1 MKINTLKLFWI
12 VSVFMLLSISV
23 NGLGFGVTQPG
34 TLIIPAGESQIVEF
48 SVQTG
53 AGDTQDVTAKL
64 EVLNGEE
71 VVELIESPEY
81 FVPASGQTIAK
92 IKINI
97 PKSAQ
102 PDDSWR
108 VELAFKAKPIESIS
122 TGMVTLGQGIKIGF
136 DVVASEPVTPE
147 IPTGQVTK
155 EVSYNP
161 IYVIIALIVI
171 ALVIYLI
178 ARKKKSKRKKSRK
191 NKNV

>member
-1 MKINTLKLFWI
+1 MKINTLKLSWI
-12 VSVFMLLSISV
+12 VFAFMLLSISV
-23 NGLGFGVTQPG
+23 NGSGFGVTQPG
-34 TLIIPAGESQIVEF
+34 TLVIPAGESKIVDF

-53 AGDTQDVTAKL
+53 AGDTQNVMAKL

-71 VVELIESPEY
+71 IVELIENPEY

-108 VELAFKAKPIESIS
+108 VELAFKAKPTEAVS

-136 DVVASEPVTPE
+136 NVVASEPVVQET
-147 IPTGQVTK
+147 PTGQVTR

-161 IYVIIALIVI
+161 TYVIIALIII
-171 ALVIYLI
+171 ALIVYLVT
-178 ARKKKSKRKKSRK
+178 RKKTSKGKKK
-191 NKNV
+191 KK